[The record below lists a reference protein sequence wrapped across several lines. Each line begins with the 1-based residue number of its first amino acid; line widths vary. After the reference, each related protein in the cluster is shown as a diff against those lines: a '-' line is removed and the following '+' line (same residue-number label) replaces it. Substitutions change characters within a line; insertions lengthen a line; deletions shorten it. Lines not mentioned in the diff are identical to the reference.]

1 MLVNNFSRSD
11 LKVELFDLA
20 MTQGIA
26 SQEEWDDLV
35 DEVVETHVDL
45 GQLDKDQDTENTK
58 EYLRTLWGEYK
69 TQMSDPD
76 APIEDQNEENI

>member
-26 SQEEWDDLV
+26 TQEEWDDLV

-45 GQLDKDQDTENTK
+45 GQLDKDQDTESTK

-69 TQMSDPD
+69 IQMSDPD
-76 APIEDQNEENI
+76 APIEDQNEESV